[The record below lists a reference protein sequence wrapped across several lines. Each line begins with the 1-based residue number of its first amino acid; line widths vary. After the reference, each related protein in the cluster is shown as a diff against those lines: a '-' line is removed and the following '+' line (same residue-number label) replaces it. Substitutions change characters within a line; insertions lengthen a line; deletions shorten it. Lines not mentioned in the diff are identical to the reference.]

1 MQIFNIETVNFRCDG
16 GTMFGV
22 VPKFMWNRKYQC
34 DENNMCECS
43 VRSIVIVEGD
53 RKILVDTGIGNK
65 FDPETLEA
73 LHVFGDDELVNSL
86 DNAGFKPEEITDV
99 IFTHL
104 HYDHVGG
111 AVKWDENKDL
121 EIVFPNATHWV
132 SKAQYENFM
141 NPNVREADAYYKDD
155 VAPLMEAGKVKFC
168 EDNQQIAPG
177 VTVRLFGGHTPGLV
191 VPFIECED
199 KTVVFTGDLIP
210 TAANLNV
217 KWIASYDI
225 EPLKALAE
233 KDAFLKE
240 AVENGYKI
248 IFQHDIYT
256 QACSL
261 KNTERGPKID
271 KTFNVEDIN
280 K

>member
-22 VPKFMWNRKYQC
+22 VPKFMWSRKYQC
-34 DENNMCECS
+34 DDNNMCECS
-43 VRSIVIVEGD
+43 VRSILIVEGD

-65 FDPETLEA
+65 FDKDALDA
-73 LHVFGDDELVNSL
+73 LHVFGDLELVDSL
-86 DNAGFKPEEITDV
+86 GKAGFKPEEITDV

-111 AVKWDENKDL
+111 AVKWNESKQL

-132 SKAQYENFM
+132 STEQYYNFL
-141 NPNVREADAYYKDD
+141 NPNIREADAYYKAD
-155 VAPLMEAGKVKFC
+155 VMPLKNAKLLKLV
-168 EDNQQIAPG
+168 DNDQEIMPG
-177 VTVRLFGGHTPGLV
+177 VSLRLFNGHTPGLI
-191 VPFIECED
+191 VPFIEKD
-199 KTVVFTGDLIP
+199 GKTVVFAGDLIP

-225 EPLKALAE
+225 NPLDALEEKAE
-233 KDAFLKE
+233 FLKE
-240 AVENGYKI
+240 AVEKDARI

-261 KNTERGPKID
+261 KNTDRGVKIGA
-271 KTFNVEDIN
+271 TFKVEDI
-280 K
+280 KL